1 MNTREYIESGI
12 IESYVLG
19 MASPE
24 EAAELE
30 SLCLQ
35 FPEIKEALT
44 AFEIALE
51 KNAMANAIPPPP
63 GVIKALFQELA
74 SSFAKSSDSNSIVAN
89 DNITQLN
96 AAAST
101 QTALPTQPATVVAMN
116 SFSRYFAAAAIIL
129 LVVSGGLNI
138 YFYSKFTQ
146 TTQQYQ
152 ALLLEKN
159 TLQANN
165 QIMQTKSL
173 DLFNSMQMMADP
185 NMQKI
190 AMPGIPGKESNYATV
205 FWDAKSKDVYIL
217 PNKLPQPAQ
226 GKQYQLW
233 AIVDG
238 KPVDAGVLGDCA
250 GLCKMKNIPT
260 ASMFAITLEKEGGSP
275 TPTLTEMYVA
285 GKVG

>member
-63 GVIKALFQELA
+63 SIKKALFKELE
-74 SSFAKSSDSNSIVAN
+74 SSFTKTSLPEELSHV
-89 DNITQLN
+89 T
-96 AAAST
+96 
-101 QTALPTQPATVVAMN
+101 LPTQPTPVVAMN
-116 SFSRYFAAAAIIL
+116 NFSRYFAAAAIIL

-190 AMPGIPGKESNYATV
+190 AMPGIAGKENNYATV

>member
-12 IESYVLG
+12 IETYVLG

-30 SLCLQ
+30 ALCLE
-35 FPEIKEALT
+35 FPEIKAALN
-44 AFEIALE
+44 AFEETLE

-63 GVIKALFQELA
+63 GVKKALFKELEF
-74 SSFAKSSDSNSIVAN
+74 SFAKTSLPEEPN
-89 DNITQLN
+89 
-96 AAAST
+96 
-101 QTALPTQPATVVAMN
+101 QTVLPTQPAPVVAMK

-129 LVVSGGLNI
+129 LMISGGLNI
-138 YFYSKFTQ
+138 YFYTKFTE

-152 ALLLEKN
+152 ALLIEKN

-165 QIMQTKSL
+165 QIIQTKSL

-190 AMPGIPGKESNYATV
+190 AMPGVPGKEVNYATV
-205 FWDAKSKDVYIL
+205 FWDAKSKDVYLL

-238 KPVDAGVLGDCA
+238 KPVDAGVMGDCA
-250 GLCKMKNIPT
+250 GLCKMKNIPA
-260 ASMFAITLEKEGGSP
+260 ASMFAITLEKAGGSSS
-275 TPTLTEMYVA
+275 PTLSEMYVA

>member
-44 AFEIALE
+44 TFEIALE

-63 GVIKALFQELA
+63 SIKKALFKELE
-74 SSFAKSSDSNSIVAN
+74 SSFAKTSLPEELSHV
-89 DNITQLN
+89 T
-96 AAAST
+96 
-101 QTALPTQPATVVAMN
+101 LPTQPTPVVTMN
-116 SFSRYFAAAAIIL
+116 NFSRYFAAAAIIL

-146 TTQQYQ
+146 TTLQYQ

-238 KPVDAGVLGDCA
+238 KPVDAGILGDCA

>member
-12 IESYVLG
+12 IETYVLG

-30 SLCLQ
+30 TLCLQ
-35 FPEIKEALT
+35 FPEIKAALT
-44 AFEIALE
+44 AFEETLE
-51 KNAMANAIPPPP
+51 KNAMANAIAPPP
-63 GVIKALFQELA
+63 GVKKALFKELE
-74 SSFAKSSDSNSIVAN
+74 SSFAKTS
-89 DNITQLN
+89 LPEELK
-96 AAAST
+96 
-101 QTALPTQPATVVAMN
+101 QTALSTQPTPVVVMN

-129 LVVSGGLNI
+129 LVISGGLNI
-138 YFYSKFTQ
+138 YFYSKFTE
-146 TTQQYQ
+146 TTNQYQ

-185 NMQKI
+185 NMQKVS
-190 AMPGIPGKESNYATV
+190 MPGVPGKEANYATV
-205 FWDAKSKDVYIL
+205 FWDAKSKDVYLL

-238 KPVDAGVLGDCA
+238 KPVDAGVMGDCT
-250 GLCKMKNIPT
+250 GLCKMKNIPA
-260 ASMFAITLEKEGGSP
+260 ASMFAITLEREGGSP
-275 TPTLTEMYVA
+275 TPTLSEMYVA